1 MTPDVFFLFKKRLN
15 AIQYNLLE
23 ITSIYNEIISNNEIY
38 DIPANEMLKMS
49 YIKKNYEQEI
59 ENIKTLVQVAND
71 KMVSCCQH
79 DFVKDTIDIGCEKTQ
94 NITYCTICE
103 YTKEE

>member
-23 ITSIYNEIISNNEIY
+23 ITATYDDIISNNEIY
-38 DIPANEMLKMS
+38 DISFSEMLKIET
-49 YIKKNYEQEI
+49 IKKNYEREI
-59 ENIKTLVQVAND
+59 EDINTLIKVAND

-79 DFVKDTIDIGCEKTQ
+79 DFVKDTIDIDCEKSQ

-103 YTKEE
+103 YTQK

>member
-23 ITSIYNEIISNNEIY
+23 ITATYDDIISNNEIY
-38 DIPANEMLKMS
+38 DISFSEMLKIET
-49 YIKKNYEQEI
+49 IKKNYEREI
-59 ENIKTLVQVAND
+59 EDINTLIKVAND

-79 DFVKDTIDIGCEKTQ
+79 DFEKDTIDIDCEKSQ

-103 YTKEE
+103 YTQK

>member
-15 AIQYNLLE
+15 SIQYNLLE
-23 ITSIYNEIISNNEIY
+23 ITSIYDDIISNNEIY
-38 DIPANEMLKMS
+38 DISSSEMLKIET
-49 YIKKNYEQEI
+49 IKKNYEREI
-59 ENIKTLVQVAND
+59 EDINTLIQVAND

-79 DFVKDTIDIGCEKTQ
+79 DFVKDTIDIDCEKSQ

-103 YTKEE
+103 YTKK

>member
-23 ITSIYNEIISNNEIY
+23 ITSIYDDIISKNEIY
-38 DIPANEMLKMS
+38 DMSSSELLEISKIKEKYEREIEDINALIKGANE
-49 YIKKNYEQEI
+49 
-59 ENIKTLVQVAND
+59 

-79 DFVKDTIDIGCEKTQ
+79 EFVKDTIDISCDKSQ
-94 NITYCTICE
+94 NITFCSICE
-103 YTKEE
+103 FTLK

>member
-15 AIQYNLLE
+15 EIQYNLLE
-23 ITSIYNEIISNNEIY
+23 ITSIYTDIISNSEIY
-38 DIPANEMLKMS
+38 DIPANEMLKIETM
-49 YIKKNYEQEI
+49 KNKYEQEI
-59 ENIKTLVQVAND
+59 EDINTLVQGANN

-79 DFVKDTIDIGCEKTQ
+79 DLVKDTIDIGCEKTK

-103 YTKEE
+103 YTVK

>member
-23 ITSIYNEIISNNEIY
+23 ITSIYNDIISNNEIY
-38 DIPANEMLKMS
+38 DILADEMLKIENM
-49 YIKKNYEQEI
+49 KTNYEREFEHI
-59 ENIKTLVQVAND
+59 TTLIQVEND

-79 DFVKDTIDIGCEKTQ
+79 DFVKDTIDIGCEKSQ

-103 YTKEE
+103 YTSK

>member
-15 AIQYNLLE
+15 AVQYNLLE
-23 ITSIYNEIISNNEIY
+23 ITSIYDDIISNNEVY
-38 DIPANEMLKMS
+38 DIPNDEMLKMENM
-49 YIKKNYEQEI
+49 KKNYEQEI
-59 ENIKTLVQVAND
+59 EDINTLIQVAND

-79 DFVKDTIDIGCEKTQ
+79 DFVKDTIDIDCEKSQ

-103 YTKEE
+103 YTQK

>member
-23 ITSIYNEIISNNEIY
+23 ITATYDDIISNNEIY
-38 DIPANEMLKMS
+38 DISFSEMLKIET
-49 YIKKNYEQEI
+49 IKKNYEREI
-59 ENIKTLVQVAND
+59 EDINTLIQVAND

-79 DFVKDTIDIGCEKTQ
+79 DFVKDTIDIDCEKSQ

-103 YTKEE
+103 YTQK

>member
-23 ITSIYNEIISNNEIY
+23 ITSIYNDIISNNEIY
-38 DIPANEMLKMS
+38 DIPSSEMLKIENM
-49 YIKKNYEQEI
+49 KKNYEREI
-59 ENIKTLVQVAND
+59 EDINTLIQVANN

-79 DFVKDTIDIGCEKTQ
+79 DFVRDTIDVDCEKSQ

-103 YTKEE
+103 YTLKK

>member
-23 ITSIYNEIISNNEIY
+23 ITSIYNDIISNNEVY
-38 DIPANEMLKMS
+38 DIPSSEMTKIETM
-49 YIKKNYEQEI
+49 KKNYEREFGRITTLIQI
-59 ENIKTLVQVAND
+59 END

-79 DFVKDTIDIGCEKTQ
+79 DFVKDTIDIGCEKSQ

-103 YTKEE
+103 FTQK

>member
-23 ITSIYNEIISNNEIY
+23 ITSIYNDIIANNKIY
-38 DIPANEMLKMS
+38 DIPCDEMAKIEQL
-49 YIKKNYEQEI
+49 KKNYELEI
-59 ENIKTLVQVAND
+59 EDINTLIQVAND

-79 DFVKDTIDIGCEKTQ
+79 DFVKDTIDVDCEKSQT
-94 NITYCTICE
+94 ITYCTICE
-103 YTKEE
+103 YTRK

>member
-23 ITSIYNEIISNNEIY
+23 ITSIYTDIISNSEIY
-38 DIPANEMLKMS
+38 DIPANEMFKIENM
-49 YIKKNYEQEI
+49 KKKYEQEI
-59 ENIKTLVQVAND
+59 EDINTLVQGANK

-79 DFVKDTIDIGCEKTQ
+79 DFVKDTIDIGCEKTK

-103 YTKEE
+103 YTVK

>member
-15 AIQYNLLE
+15 TIQNSLLE
-23 ITSIYNEIISNNEIY
+23 ITSIYNDIISNSEIY
-38 DIPANEMLKMS
+38 DIPANEMSKIETM
-49 YIKKNYEQEI
+49 KKNYEREI
-59 ENIKTLVQVAND
+59 ENINTLVQVAND

-79 DFVKDTIDIGCEKTQ
+79 DFVKDTIDIDCEKSQ

-103 YTKEE
+103 YTRT

>member
-1 MTPDVFFLFKKRLN
+1 MTPDVFFLFKKRFN

-23 ITSIYNEIISNNEIY
+23 ITSIYNDIISNSEVY
-38 DIPANEMLKMS
+38 DMSSSEMVKIENM
-49 YIKKNYEQEI
+49 KKNYEREI
-59 ENIKTLVQVAND
+59 EDINTLIQVAND

-103 YTKEE
+103 YTL